1 MYTHPQRVKTGGLSW
16 SSVFGGKKAE
26 ELAFVSFVQ
35 AYDDGHET
43 TWEATLV
50 KPTKAATSPHNALTG
65 KAGGAV
71 YALDG
76 KWSGGC
82 EGSFTADK
90 LEEGLVDLDPA
101 REHADGSLAGV
112 EVRACKL

>member
-1 MYTHPQRVKTGGLSW
+1 MYTHPQRVKTGGLTW

-50 KPTKAATSPHNALTG
+50 KPTKAATSPR
-65 KAGGAV
+65 AGGAV

-112 EVRACKL
+112 EVMRASKM